1 MKIKKNSIITLA
13 DNNKYLMLTG
23 EKLEDI
29 TFCLISTLKPPIEMK
44 VAELSNNQGT
54 PFLIQYKGEDYK
66 YILKRLLNK
75 VSNEQKFKDN

>member
-13 DNNKYLMLTG
+13 DNNKYLILTG

-44 VAELSNNQGT
+44 VAELVNNQGT
-54 PFLIQYKGEDYK
+54 SFLVPYKGGDYK

-75 VSNEQKFKDN
+75 FANENNFKDS